1 MTPTPPFQTPL
12 LCPSVIVK
20 AYAPRVNKFS
30 PLFRGGERES
40 VYAISTS
47 PSGRFDARFMEI
59 KKLRVARGRSRLPI
73 QPPRRALLSSK
84 EFPGS
89 LFPKGLLQGEK
100 DVWRGGSERLENF
113 HGFRTFEKP
122 PPLERT
128 IPRFEGFNLMTGG

>member
-73 QPPRRALLSSK
+73 QPGNPPVELCCPRKSFQTLSSRK
-84 EFPGS
+84 DCCRERKMFGEEDPRDWKISMAFELSKS
-89 LFPKGLLQGEK
+89 L
-100 DVWRGGSERLENF
+100 
-113 HGFRTFEKP
+113 
-122 PPLERT
+122 
-128 IPRFEGFNLMTGG
+128 PRSREQYLDSKVLI

>member
-20 AYAPRVNKFS
+20 VSAPRVNKFS
-30 PLFRGGERES
+30 PRGGGGGGGERGRLR

-47 PSGRFDARFMEI
+47 PSGFDARFMEI

-73 QPPRRALLSSK
+73 QPGTPVELCCPRKSFQTLSSRK
-84 EFPGS
+84 DCCR
-89 LFPKGLLQGEK
+89 EK

-113 HGFRTFEKP
+113 HGFRTFEN
-122 PPLERT
+122 L
-128 IPRFEGFNLMTGG
+128 PRSREQYLDSKVLI